1 MLSLEKAGL
10 PPSLLASV
18 KHLACLHNPTFY
30 ERQKLRLSTYQTPRF
45 IKCYQEDLSHLHLP
59 RGVLEQLRSLLGHAG
74 SDVVVTDHRPS
85 LAPLSLR
92 FHGRL
97 TALQATAV
105 DTMLGHDHGV
115 LVAPPG
121 TGKTIMGAA
130 IIAAR
135 NLPTLVLVHRK
146 PLLDQWRV
154 QLVETLGLSSNQVG
168 QIGGG
173 KNKPTGM
180 VDLAMIQS
188 LSRLDNPE
196 GLFQRYGAI
205 VIDECHHL
213 PAFSFESCVRRAPA
227 RHVLGLTATPY
238 RRDGLQGI
246 ITMQCGPIRH
256 TISPRDAE
264 PDAPRP
270 HLRVRATDFGLEES
284 DDASIQEVFRAL
296 VNDQQR
302 TALVC
307 EDVLAALSQRRR
319 CLVLS
324 QWKDHVHLI
333 AEQLRANGKEP
344 FVLEGGLGKKAREAI
359 LADVQHIPA
368 DQDLILIATGQ
379 YLGEGFDC
387 PSWTRCSSPSGGL
400 QGKARPVHR
409 PAAPSVSGKADRRG
423 VRLRR
428 HRRPRARGHARQ
440 APQDLPVARLRRSG
454 RRTLIFGD
462 RSAPADPYGLVN
474 CARLRRHRPWAAPR
488 PITHRRRPTPRWIS
502 LSVAA
507 RDSVGVCR
515 ATRKTTIPR
524 CRGRVAARIAAVQVC
539 RH

>member
-1 MLSLEKAGL
+1 VRVGPELAATAVEPVPGERPPPPRIDCLVGAMLSLEKAGL

-18 KHLACLHNPTFY
+18 KHLASLHNPTFY

-59 RGVLEQLRSLLGHAG
+59 RGVLEQLRSLLRHAG
-74 SDVVVTDHRPS
+74 SELVVTDHRPS

-105 DTMLGHDHGV
+105 DTILGYDHGV

-121 TGKTIMGAA
+121 TGKTVMGAA

-173 KNKPTGM
+173 RTKPTGM

-205 VIDECHHL
+205 VIDECHHV

-256 TISPRDAE
+256 MISTRDAE

-270 HLRVRATDFGLEES
+270 HLRVRTTDFGIEEA
-284 DDASIQEVFRAL
+284 DDTSIQEVFRAL
-296 VNDQQR
+296 VNDQAR

-307 EDVLAALSQRRR
+307 EGRQDARLGVAAER
-319 CLVLS
+319 
-324 QWKDHVHLI
+324 
-333 AEQLRANGKEP
+333 N
-344 FVLEGGLGKKAREAI
+344 
-359 LADVQHIPA
+359 
-368 DQDLILIATGQ
+368 
-379 YLGEGFDC
+379 
-387 PSWTRCSSPSGGL
+387 
-400 QGKARPVHR
+400 
-409 PAAPSVSGKADRRG
+409 AAPSAPTSRWWKIVWTSCPAPHSLSATKCKLLVELELQPGSTVTSWNLASSAASDTGRCRC
-423 VRLRR
+423 RCA
-428 HRRPRARGHARQ
+428 RPWSTRWS
-440 APQDLPVARLRRSG
+440 RRS
-454 RRTLIFGD
+454 
-462 RSAPADPYGLVN
+462 A
-474 CARLRRHRPWAAPR
+474 
-488 PITHRRRPTPRWIS
+488 
-502 LSVAA
+502 
-507 RDSVGVCR
+507 CR
-515 ATRKTTIPR
+515 AATTSCR
-524 CRGRVAARIAAVQVC
+524 CSGCRAGTTSLMARFAQG
-539 RH
+539 